1 MILYI
6 GRRLLAVT
14 GVLVA
19 IAAVTFTIFYVLP
32 SDPAAAACG
41 KSCSVDRLAA
51 IRANMG
57 LDQPIWRQFWDFLAG
72 IFTGR
77 TIGTGQYALRCDF
90 PCLGY
95 SYENSEAVW
104 GLLMDRLPVSASL
117 ALGAAVLWLAL
128 GLTAGVTAALRK
140 DTLTDR
146 LLMVGAVGA
155 ASLPVYFTSMVL
167 IYGLIRTADLLP
179 YPQYV
184 PFGSDPVDWASNLLL
199 PWLALA
205 ILYAAMYA
213 RQSRSSM
220 IETMAEPYIRTARAK
235 GLPRRKVVVKHGLRA
250 GMTPILTLFGMDLG
264 GLVAGAVITES
275 IFGLPGIGRLF
286 YGALSTGDQPVVLG
300 VTLLAA
306 AFIVVANLAV
316 DLLYAVV
323 DPRVRF

>member
-1 MILYI
+1 MILYL
-6 GRRLLAVT
+6 GRRLLGVL

-19 IAAVTFTIFYVLP
+19 IAAVTFAVFYVLP

-41 KSCSVDRLAA
+41 KSCSTERLEA

-57 LDQPIWRQFWDFLAG
+57 LDAPLWRQFADFVTG

-77 TIGTGQYALRCDF
+77 TLGTGQYALRCDF

-95 SYENSEAVW
+95 SYENSEGVW
-104 GLLMDRLPVSASL
+104 DLLVDRLPVSASL
-117 ALGAAVLWLAL
+117 AVGAAAIWLLL
-128 GLTAGVTAALRK
+128 GLSAGVTAALRK

-146 LLMVGAVGA
+146 VLMVGAVAA
-155 ASLPVYFTSMVL
+155 ASLPVYFTSVML
-167 IYGLIRTADLLP
+167 IYGLIRVTGLLP

-184 PFGSDPVDWASNLLL
+184 PFGSDPLSWASNLLL

-205 ILYAAMYA
+205 LLYAAMYA
-213 RQSRSSM
+213 RQSRNSM
-220 IETMAEPYIRTARAK
+220 IESMAEPYIRTARAK
-235 GLPRRKVVVKHGLRA
+235 GLPRRTVVVKHGLRA
-250 GMTPILTLFGMDLG
+250 GMTPILTIFGMDLG
-264 GLVAGAVITES
+264 GLLAGAVITES

-286 YGALSTGDQPVVLG
+286 YGALSTGDQPVILG

-306 AFIVVANLAV
+306 TFIVVANLAV

-323 DPRVRF
+323 DPRVRY